1 MTVALSVTWTEPVPI
16 ETLAAVGVV
25 CTVVSHS
32 PKLPRMK
39 SFSVAVGDV
48 DARVS
53 DATDAKHRPVR
64 PRPDRLTPPSK
75 NSPLSAPLFGVPLL
89 SVNDHGIVIVPALTM
104 PQNVSGVGLAQFA
117 FVEVALRRRFVAPH

>member
-1 MTVALSVTWTEPVPI
+1 MGCDVALLMLSEPIAVPPVAHPVAEDSGPHSENARLPLQVLTPDTVTVAVSVTWTEPVPI

-25 CTVVSHS
+25 CTVVTHS

-53 DATDAKHRPVR
+53 DATDAKHKPLR

-75 NSPLSAPLFGVPLL
+75 NSPIL
-89 SVNDHGIVIVPALTM
+89 
-104 PQNVSGVGLAQFA
+104 
-117 FVEVALRRRFVAPH
+117 